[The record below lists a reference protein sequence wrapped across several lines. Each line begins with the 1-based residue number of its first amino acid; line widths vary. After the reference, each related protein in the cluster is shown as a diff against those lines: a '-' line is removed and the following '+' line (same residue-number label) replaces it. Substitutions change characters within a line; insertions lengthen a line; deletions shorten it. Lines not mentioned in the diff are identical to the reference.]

1 MSKKSIFLSI
11 CFFISCVVFSQ
22 KKSFDIIENTIKK
35 NDSISRIKGDF
46 DENIK
51 LNIDTYYLSKKNNFK
66 KGEILSLINVANGLW
81 NKGDNKSSIKILNK
95 LEKDVFLKEDD
106 KLYLRVLQE
115 LGQAYLNLKLY
126 DIALD
131 YHHKVEKLAKNNPDL
146 KLEEKKTMLTYSYGS
161 IAFIHEQN
169 KAIDSSFYYNFKAIK
184 LNKSLLLLSNIA
196 NLHGKNNRIDS
207 MKYYLNEAKIESER
221 KKYPL
226 LQVTVFNRTNG
237 IYLLKKK
244 RYDEAEIYL
253 KEALTMSKKIKRYNA
268 IFTSYKALI
277 DFYEETNNNTKG
289 KYYLTEL
296 NRFTDS
302 TETIRANYANFAV
315 EEMLK
320 KKEGEIKQAN
330 TNSFRFFLIVC
341 LAIFI
346 CLVIVY
352 FYLKSKKT
360 LKSKLNELENKELE
374 NIKLRETNDQTYIDL
389 IDAAK
394 KNDNSFMILFEKK
407 YHTFYE
413 NLIAKHPN
421 LTKTEL
427 VLCALIRLNL
437 SSKEIADYTYVQHKT
452 VQTQKNRLRKKLNI
466 PSDTNLYSFFKN
478 EF

>member
-1 MSKKSIFLSI
+1 MSKNNNFIFL
-11 CFFISCVVFSQ
+11 FIFITCIAFSQ
-22 KKSFDIIENTIKK
+22 KKTFKEIEKDIKK
-35 NDSISRIKGDF
+35 NDSIGRLKGDYN
-46 DENIK
+46 EVIK
-51 LNIDTYYLSKKNNFK
+51 LNLDSYYLSQKIDFK

-81 NKGDNKSSIKILNK
+81 NKGDNKNSIKILNK
-95 LEKDVFLKEDD
+95 LENDNFVKKEI
-106 KLYLRVLQE
+106 KLYLKVLQE
-115 LGQAYLNLKLY
+115 LGQAYSNLKLY
-126 DIALD
+126 KIALN
-131 YHHKVEKLAKNNPDL
+131 YHHKVEKLAKNDSYFT
-146 KLEEKKTMLTYSYGS
+146 LEEKKSMLTYSYGS
-161 IAFIHEQN
+161 IAFIYEQN

-184 LNKSLLLLSNIA
+184 LNRSPLFFSNIA
-196 NLHGKNNRIDS
+196 NLHCKNDRIDS
-207 MKYYLNEAKIESER
+207 MEYYLNYAKTELDR

-226 LQVTVFNRTNG
+226 LQELVYKRVYGT
-237 IYLLKKK
+237 YLLKKK
-244 RYDEAEIYL
+244 KYDEAEIHL
-253 KEALTMSKKIKRYNA
+253 KEALSMSKKIKRYNA
-268 IFTSYKALI
+268 IFSSYNALI
-277 DFYEETNNNTKG
+277 DFYEKTNNNTKG
-289 KYYLTEL
+289 KLYLMEL

-330 TNSFRFFLIVC
+330 TNSFRFLLVLC
-341 LAIFI
+341 LAILI
-346 CLVIVY
+346 CLVVVY
-352 FYLKSKKT
+352 FYLKSKNT

-413 NLIAKHPN
+413 NLISKHPN